1 MSTPSKIVDGHGSR
15 ASLRINPE
23 GAAQVVVHPHPPL
36 VDDLI
41 TIPFRQFFTDNGL
54 SSGSND
60 MKVDGSTNNVEFFV
74 KASQTKDI
82 FVKSISIVIADAG
95 ATLNEFGNLAAL
107 TNGLTFSHVT
117 DKEGETVVADELKT
131 NFDFVRMSLGS
142 PAFGDGT
149 AAFRANNVSGTS
161 EAYIPVID
169 FAILFGMPWG
179 VRLRKGTKDK
189 LVFTVKDDV
198 QGVDGLNIIGF
209 GVLM

>member
-1 MSTPSKIVDGHGSR
+1 MSSPNKIIDGHGSGD
-15 ASLRINPE
+15 SLRISPE

-41 TIPFRQFFTDNGL
+41 TIPFRQFFTDDGL

-60 MKVDGSTNNVEFFV
+60 MKVDGSTNNVDFFIA
-74 KASQTKDI
+74 ASQTKDVFI
-82 FVKSISIVIADAG
+82 KSISIVIADAG

-117 DKEGETVVADELKT
+117 GKEGETVVADDLKT

-198 QGVDGLNIIGF
+198 QTVDDFNIIGF
-209 GVLM
+209 GVLI